1 MILSPPTVLKV
12 TDNHQHGGESRP
24 RKENNMK
31 TFKVN
36 GFYTTQSIC
45 DSDCIFRVLVIKRTE
60 KTVTVRTDDGEI
72 KRCKP
77 YIDRD
82 GSEYIKPYG
91 NYSMCPI
98 IRA

>member
-1 MILSPPTVLKV
+1 M
-12 TDNHQHGGESRP
+12 
-24 RKENNMK
+24 KE
-31 TFKVN
+31 FKVN
-36 GFYTTQSIC
+36 GLYTTHSIC
-45 DSDCIFRVLVIKRTE
+45 DTNCIFRALVIKRTD
-60 KTVTVRTDDGEI
+60 KTVTVRTDDEEI

-77 YIDRD
+77 YKDSD